1 MELTDFEK
9 KIYNTYLRILGE
21 NQGRP
26 YTPKKDFSNLTD
38 GLRMSLK
45 KLSFF
50 FETFKDVN
58 PIMFFRSGFKGEDTK
73 FLELSFFTS
82 LKASRL
88 YAKYVREK
96 YFNSV
101 DNEES
106 IKDFKEGIIFIYD
119 FMKENHMSIM
129 DYVLKNNESG
139 VPWFII
145 HLKRQ
150 NISFYHIHA
159 LDITIDKFPQ
169 DWRELLVNNFEEV
182 FYSTK
187 KNFDASQNMKKIGTK
202 LNSFMK
208 REKNASKN

>member
-50 FETFKDVN
+50 FETYKDVN
-58 PIMFFRSGFKGEDTK
+58 PIMFFRSGFKGEDKK